1 MMGSTLRALTNWASE
16 LQSNPIDWLIS
27 TNFRVTFQRL
37 VCRLNT
43 TRPWTWPSLW
53 RGVETNWE
61 VPSTWGPGAD
71 TRYMAYSLCPWPSL
85 WLSVETNW
93 GDEGRQLS
101 VYTSGLKCQLHL
113 TQTQLAA
120 FLSSSVSS
128 SYSDLIRI
136 CAFLKIVFGRW
147 HRYYCSIVGLG
158 EKARRYAEDLERFN
172 LTQTQVALLSAFFS
186 PSVSSSYWDS
196 IRICAFFKI
205 GLKLCWGPVKA
216 PVYHFSTV
224 VCSLLH

>member
-1 MMGSTLRALTNWASE
+1 MPMTKSTARCWNKLR
-16 LQSNPIDWLIS
+16 
-27 TNFRVTFQRL
+27 R
-37 VCRLNT
+37 
-43 TRPWTWPSLW
+43 W
-53 RGVETNWE
+53 RK
-61 VPSTWGPGAD
+61 A
-71 TRYMAYSLCPWPSL
+71 AQC
-85 WLSVETNW
+85 
-93 GDEGRQLS
+93 
-101 VYTSGLKCQLHL
+101 LHL
-113 TQTQLAA
+113 RPQMSAPPNSNSTGCPC
-120 FLSSSVSS
+120 FPFIVR
-128 SYSDLIRI
+128 LII
-136 CAFLKIVFGRW
+136 LLGFDQNLCLPKNFFGRW